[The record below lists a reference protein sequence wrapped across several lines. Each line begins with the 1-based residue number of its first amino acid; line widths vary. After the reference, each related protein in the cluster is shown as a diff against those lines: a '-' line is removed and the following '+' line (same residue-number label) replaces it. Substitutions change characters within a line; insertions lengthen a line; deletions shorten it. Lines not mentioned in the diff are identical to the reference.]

1 MKKETVKA
9 TAILKEGT
17 IVEATSGGFKM
28 NFDEPLKSGGTDTAM
43 NPVQGLLC
51 ALGSCQA
58 LSAYYGAKM
67 YGIELKG
74 FSIDVEGDFDEE
86 GQHGENGVN
95 SGFTDVRIT
104 YNFDASNSEE
114 DLKKFVKFIEA
125 TCPVGDTIA
134 NKVNIGMKAI
144 VRK

>member
-104 YNFDASNSEE
+104 YNFDA
-114 DLKKFVKFIEA
+114 
-125 TCPVGDTIA
+125 
-134 NKVNIGMKAI
+134 
-144 VRK
+144 